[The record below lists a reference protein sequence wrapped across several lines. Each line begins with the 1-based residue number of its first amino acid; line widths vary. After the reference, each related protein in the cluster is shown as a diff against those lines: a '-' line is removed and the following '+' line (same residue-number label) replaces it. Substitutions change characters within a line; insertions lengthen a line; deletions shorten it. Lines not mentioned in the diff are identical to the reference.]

1 MVLDE
6 LDRRLIAALAVSPRA
21 GVLELSR
28 RLGAAR
34 NTIQSRLD
42 KLMSSGV
49 VAGFGPEVDLAAIGY
64 HVAAYVTLQ
73 IAQGR
78 GSGVAAHLGSI
89 PQVLEVH
96 RTTGDGDLLCRVVAL
111 SNVHLAEVL
120 DRILE
125 VQGIDR
131 TTSSLVLDTPVPA
144 RVLPAIDALGPADD
158 TGDSGLVPAI
168 DALDKS

>member
-1 MVLDE
+1 M
-6 LDRRLIAALAVSPRA
+6 
-21 GVLELSR
+21 LELSR

-42 KLMSSGV
+42 KLMGSGV
-49 VAGFGPEVDLAAIGY
+49 IAGFGPEVNLAAIGY

-78 GSGVAAHLGSI
+78 GADVAAHLGSI

-125 VQGIDR
+125 VRGIDR

-144 RVLPAIDALGPADD
+144 RVIPAIEALGPSIDRP
-158 TGDSGLVPAI
+158 GSRPAAAI
-168 DALDKS
+168 PSLDKS